1 MLDHGSIG
9 GVDQAR
15 YPLHDPEARG
25 RIVSEA
31 RRALAADGWIA
42 FPGFVGAEAVA
53 RMAREAEA
61 AVARGF
67 RRDQMLGPGVKPDP
81 AMPADHPARRTH
93 PYRMDLAA
101 TDLLPSDG
109 LIRRLY
115 QWDGLTD
122 LVRDAI
128 GEPVLY
134 RCADP
139 LVSCVTTHMGPDD
152 QHGWHFDGNDFV
164 VSLLLQK
171 AESGG
176 AFEVAPAIRTPD
188 DEAWDAVGAA
198 MDGRWPGVRT
208 LPVEPGTLLIF
219 QGKYALHRVT
229 PVAGAR
235 RRIIALFSYD
245 RLPGMVF
252 PDRVRL
258 NATGRLA

>member
-1 MLDHGSIG
+1 
-9 GVDQAR
+9 
-15 YPLHDPEARG
+15 
-25 RIVSEA
+25 
-31 RRALAADGWIA
+31 
-42 FPGFVGAEAVA
+42 
-53 RMAREAEA
+53 MAREAET
-61 AVARGF
+61 AVAGGF
-67 RRDQMLGPGVKPDP
+67 RRDQMLGLGVRDD
-81 AMPADHPARRTH
+81 AGLPADHPARRTH

-101 TDLLPSDG
+101 TDLLPEGG
-109 LIRRLY
+109 LIRALY
-115 QWDGLTD
+115 GWDGLTD
-122 LVRDAI
+122 LVRDALE
-128 GEPVLY
+128 EPVLY

-171 AESGG
+171 AERGG
-176 AFEVAPAIRTPD
+176 AFEVAPAIRTPGD
-188 DEAWDAVGAA
+188 DAWDAVAAA

-208 LPVEPGTLLIF
+208 LRFEPGTLLIF

-229 PVAGAR
+229 PVEGIR

-245 RLPGMVF
+245 RRPGMIF